1 MNNPCFSCSNS
12 KTYRTLK
19 KDFYKPSNNVD
30 CNSCEKRI
38 KYEAYK
44 ENRRMFKE
52 GKPFTSIND
61 FIEYKQNNNYVY
73 WYGKLMHIAAIES
86 WQFRLVEKATSGG
99 WLHKAI
105 LKESEDNKEQNE

>member
-1 MNNPCFSCSNS
+1 MNNPCNGCPNS
-12 KTYRTLK
+12 RAYHTLK
-19 KDFYKPSNNVD
+19 RDYFQPGDIKCETCDKRLKYK
-30 CNSCEKRI
+30 
-38 KYEAYK
+38 AYK
-44 ENRRMFKE
+44 EKRRMFKE

-86 WQFRLVEKATSGG
+86 WQFRLVEKATGGG